1 MQQPLRLLHLEDNP
15 QDAELILST
24 LNEAGIRCLSKRVET
39 RDAFLKAIRQGDID
53 LIMAD

>member
-24 LNEAGIRCLSKRVET
+24 LNEAGIRLVFRIKPE
-39 RDAFLKAIRQGDID
+39 
-53 LIMAD
+53 